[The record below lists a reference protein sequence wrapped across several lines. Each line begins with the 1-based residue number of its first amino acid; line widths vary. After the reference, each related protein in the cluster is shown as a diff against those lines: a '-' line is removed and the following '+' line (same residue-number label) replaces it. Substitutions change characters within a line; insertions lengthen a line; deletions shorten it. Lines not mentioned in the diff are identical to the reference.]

1 MASSSPSL
9 WTFWHP
15 RYWLLWCGLALLRL
29 IVLLPQKQR
38 MRAGSLLGK
47 LSYRLAGKRAF
58 IAQRNIELCFPEL
71 GAKDHLALTHRHFE
85 SLGKSAIEMGMSWW
99 ISDAEIE
106 RLFVIEGIENMNE
119 AVARGKGVLIL
130 CAHLAGVELSGR
142 AIMTQVPPLAA
153 MYRPNNNPMLNALMW
168 RSRAKSISE
177 LITKDSIRQ
186 LLRALKNKRAVWYA
200 PDQAYTGKN
209 SVLAEFC
216 GIPAMSNAA
225 TTQLLKASG
234 ATLVPFFPSRL
245 PDDSGY
251 KVQYLP
257 IVEDLPSDD
266 PVADTNAINRILEQ
280 HIRKFPEQ
288 YYWVHRRFKGRPDS
302 FSDPYATS
310 E

>member
-1 MASSSPSL
+1 MATSSPSL

-71 GAKDHLALTHRHFE
+71 SAKDHLALTHRHFE
-85 SLGKSAIEMGMSWW
+85 SLGKSVVEMGMSWW
-99 ISDAEIE
+99 ISEAEIE
-106 RLFVIEGIENMNE
+106 RLFVIEGLENMNE
-119 AVARGKGVLIL
+119 AVARGKGVLML

-142 AIMTQVPPLAA
+142 AIMTQLPPLAA

-186 LLRALKNKRAVWYA
+186 LLRALKNKRVVWYA

-209 SVLAEFC
+209 SVLADFC

-234 ATLVPFFPSRL
+234 ATPVSYTHLTL
-245 PDDSGY
+245 PTIYS
-251 KVQYLP
+251 V
-257 IVEDLPSDD
+257 
-266 PVADTNAINRILEQ
+266 
-280 HIRKFPEQ
+280 
-288 YYWVHRRFKGRPDS
+288 
-302 FSDPYATS
+302 
-310 E
+310 